1 MHTIFWS
8 GLPNKKRLPQRYI
21 GPYQL
26 GHWLEQ
32 HGYTYQVIDF
42 IQQAPIAHIGADRL
56 VELTEKFITNDTLAI
71 GLSSTFFAMQ
81 RGVPVFVLD
90 AMRTIRARHPA
101 IKFVLG
107 GNMAENITADITEQ
121 FDAVVIGLAEDVMLE
136 LLNWY
141 SSKGKEPRR
150 RIIPA
155 TRTKYYYSDDAVKQF
170 DIQTNAHKWAD
181 KDCILPGEVLPIEIS
196 RGCIF
201 RCRFCQYP
209 LLGRSKH
216 DYTRSMDCVRD
227 ELVNNY
233 ERYGVI
239 NYYLLDDTF
248 NDTVIKVEAF
258 ANMIASLPFKMR
270 WVGYL
275 RIDLLHRFPETI
287 AMVKESG
294 LKAALF
300 GIESFGKEAA
310 LAVGKGFS
318 ASHAQEFLPELIHG
332 HWNDEIAAHISM
344 IAGLPGDTKE
354 SLNASI
360 DWFHANRIYCWD
372 FKPLWINQHQGQKI
386 FSSVFSREAPA
397 YGYEWPNSQT
407 PVPMNEGGKQHVWNE
422 AVSNW
427 VNRKTGWT
435 YSLAEQVAMQLNSR
449 KSKLHQACIWDDMSL
464 TTIGIPDAHLKPVQ
478 ALNRPG
484 PENLI
489 RQWYK
494 EYFRRL
500 QSL

>member
-1 MHTIFWS
+1 M
-8 GLPNKKRLPQRYI
+8 PQRYI

-42 IQQAPIAHIGADRL
+42 IQQGEQAHISTERL
-56 VELTEKFITNDTLAI
+56 VELTEKFITKDTLTI
-71 GLSSTFFAMQ
+71 GFSSTFFIYG
-81 RGVPVFVLD
+81 RGVPVFILD
-90 AMRTIRARHPA
+90 AMRIIRARYPD

-107 GNMAENITADITEQ
+107 GNMAENITADITER
-121 FDAVVIGLAEDVMLE
+121 FDAVIIGLAEDIMLE

-141 SSKGKEPRR
+141 SGKGAEPRR
-150 RIIPA
+150 RIITS
-155 TRTKYYYSDDAVKQF
+155 TRAKYYYGDDATKQF

-181 KDCILPGEVLPIEIS
+181 KDCILPAEVLPIEIS

-201 RCRFCQYP
+201 KCRFCQYP

-233 ERYGVI
+233 ERFGVT

-248 NDTVIKVEAF
+248 NDTVVKVEAF
-258 ANMIASLPFKMR
+258 ANMIANLPFRMS
-270 WVGYL
+270 WVSYI
-275 RIDLLHRFPETI
+275 RADLLHRFPDTI
-287 AMVKESG
+287 AMVKEAG
-294 LKAALF
+294 LKGAFF

-318 ASHAQEFLPELIHG
+318 ASHAQEFLPKLIHE
-332 HWNDEIAAHISM
+332 HWDDEIAVHISM

-354 SLNASI
+354 SLNATV
-360 DWFHANRIYCWD
+360 DWFHANRIYSWD
-372 FKPLWINQHQGQKI
+372 FKPLWILQHQGQKI

-397 YGYEWPNSQT
+397 YGYMWPDSQA
-407 PVPMNEGGKQHVWNE
+407 P
-422 AVSNW
+422 ANW
-427 VNRKTGWT
+427 VNPKTGWT
-435 YSLAEQVAMQLNSR
+435 YNLAEQAADQLNNR
-449 KSKLHQACIWDDMSL
+449 KSELHQNDIWLDMSL
-464 TTIGIPDAHLKPVQ
+464 NTIGIPNAHLKPSR
-478 ALNRPG
+478 AINKTIAA
-484 PENLI
+484 NNI

-494 EYFRRL
+494 DYFRKL
-500 QSL
+500 QEL